1 MKSRIVFPAD
11 LTRQDAR
18 NNLLCKVFVKNEP
31 RPALDILLKLM
42 QIYLLLR
49 LASAL
54 ATGRSRTPAARNS
67 ECTRRAALIVC
78 TAGAAWAA
86 SCVPAFAAEPQL
98 AAYRVDMGEIRV
110 PLTAAPGDAARGR
123 AAVLSRDAGNCF
135 LCHTVP
141 DAAEIPMGNIG
152 PPLAGVGRR
161 LNASQLRL
169 RLVDST
175 RINPQSVMPAYY
187 RSEGLNRVASAY
199 RGKPLLTAQQIE
211 DVIVYLLTLRD

>member
-1 MKSRIVFPAD
+1 MGFPAD

-18 NNLLCKVFVKNEP
+18 NNLLCKVFVKKESC
-31 RPALDILLKLM
+31 PALDILLKLM

-49 LASAL
+49 LASVF
-54 ATGRSRTPAARNS
+54 ATWRLRTPAAPNS
-67 ECTRRAALIVC
+67 ARALRAAWFVC
-78 TAGAAWAA
+78 LAGMTWAA

-110 PLTAAPGDAARGR
+110 PLTAAPGDAASGR

-152 PPLAGVGRR
+152 PPLAGVGKR